1 MWRDLYS
8 EVSQP
13 VPDLEKIRTLVN
25 TASGSSSS
33 TDHLA
38 GTNPADGRTTY
49 MEAARG
55 GTDVH
60 LDCLKIILKKHM
72 DKCGF
77 YYPTQLPI
85 PLRKR
90 DKSGWSLF
98 MHAAHGGHLQ
108 TLEYVFELH
117 QELKLSIDK
126 AAIDPNY
133 VSTEAAVQ
141 FVVDRVFNG
150 RIESLIEHVPLRTV
164 RSPDAGIGAVGNSV
178 ATTMYR
184 RQLEEAAA
192 VAASHAIAAN
202 RMAAGGAAQNEPSS
216 SSSTTM
222 VAQFN
227 SQNQQEASGVVN
239 PSIAFDNEGR
249 EGDTSANRNPTAADE
264 DDRKLPAVAEGA
276 VPNVAG
282 SNNNNLQLSQ
292 GTQASNEI
300 SDDDAVYDY
309 ATDAEGA
316 AEKLV
321 AGSKRK
327 SASMDDVPSRTTG
340 SAGSADGS
348 YRKKKR
354 SPSSSQSMHQKRRPY
369 KLPTARSAS
378 QPAFQPTSPARQDHH
393 NQRSYEGRPDLELE
407 LEKQKEIAKTFE
419 EQAEQTT
426 AQLSALQQEK
436 ERQDKEIEDL
446 RKALATKNKKL
457 KNIKGNLGCVSH
469 MLEGVL
475 KESVPDTINRDL
487 ECIKG
492 AIGCASRMLDDVE

>member
-25 TASGSSSS
+25 SASGSSSS

-38 GTNPADGRTTY
+38 GTNPTDGRTTY

-60 LDCLKIILKKHM
+60 LDCLKIIMKKHM
-72 DKCGF
+72 DKCSF
-77 YYPTQLPI
+77 YYTTQLGQ
-85 PLRKR
+85 PLKKR
-90 DKSGWSLF
+90 CNNGWSLL

-108 TLEYVFELH
+108 TLEYVHGLH
-117 QELKLSIDK
+117 QELKLSVDK
-126 AAIDPNY
+126 AALDHQY
-133 VSTEAAVQ
+133 VSNEAIVQ
-141 FVVDRVFNG
+141 FIVDKVFNG
-150 RIESLIEHVPLRTV
+150 RIESFLHNAPSRTV
-164 RSPDAGIGAVGNSV
+164 RSPDAGIGAVGDSV
-178 ATTMYR
+178 ARAMYR

-192 VAASHAIAAN
+192 VAASHAITAN
-202 RMAAGGAAQNEPSS
+202 RLVAGGAADNAPSS
-216 SSSTTM
+216 SSGNTM
-222 VAQFN
+222 VAPFN
-227 SQNQQEASGVVN
+227 PQNQHGASGGVN
-239 PSIAFDNEGR
+239 QPNAFNNEGR
-249 EGDTSANRNPTAADE
+249 DGDTPADRNPAAAAE
-264 DDRKLPAVAEGA
+264 DDRKPPAVAEGA
-276 VPNVAG
+276 VPNAAG
-282 SNNNNLQLSQ
+282 SNNNNQQLSQ

-309 ATDAEGA
+309 STDTERA
-316 AEKLV
+316 AEHLV

-327 SASMDDVPSRTTG
+327 SEVVDDSPPRTIGTASST
-340 SAGSADGS
+340 DGS
-348 YRKKKR
+348 SRKKKR

-369 KLPTARSAS
+369 KLPTARSA
-378 QPAFQPTSPARQDHH
+378 PQPTSPARRDQH
-393 NQRSYEGRPDLELE
+393 NQRGYQDRSDIELE
-407 LEKQKEIAKTFE
+407 IEKQKEIAKNFE
-419 EQAEQTT
+419 EQAKH
-426 AQLSALQQEK
+426 AASQLSALQEEK

-469 MLEGVL
+469 TLEGVL
-475 KESVPDTINRDL
+475 KESVPNASDL

>member
-38 GTNPADGRTTY
+38 GTNPTDGRTTY

-60 LDCLKIILKKHM
+60 LDCLKIIMTKHM
-72 DKCGF
+72 DKCGL
-77 YYPTQLPI
+77 YYHEQLPQ
-85 PLRKR
+85 PLKRR
-90 DKSGWSLF
+90 DKCGWSLF

-117 QELKLSIDK
+117 QELKLSVDK
-126 AAIDPNY
+126 AALDHQY
-133 VSTEAAVQ
+133 VSNEAIVQ
-141 FVVDRVFNG
+141 FIVDSVFNG
-150 RIESLIEHVPLRTV
+150 RIESFLHNAPSRTV
-164 RSPDAGIGAVGNSV
+164 RSPDAGIGAVGDSV
-178 ATTMYR
+178 ARAMYR
-184 RQLEEAAA
+184 RQLEETAA

-202 RMAAGGAAQNEPSS
+202 RLVAGAAADNAPSS
-216 SSSTTM
+216 SSGNTM
-222 VAQFN
+222 VAHFN
-227 SQNQQEASGVVN
+227 PQNQHGASGGVN
-239 PSIAFDNEGR
+239 QPNAFDNEGR
-249 EGDTSANRNPTAADE
+249 DGDTSADRNPAAADE
-264 DDRKLPAVAEGA
+264 DDRKPPAIAEGA
-276 VPNVAG
+276 VPNAAG
-282 SNNNNLQLSQ
+282 SNNNNQQLSQ

-309 ATDAEGA
+309 STDTERA

-321 AGSKRK
+321 ASSK
-327 SASMDDVPSRTTG
+327 STSVDDFLPRTNGT
-340 SAGSADGS
+340 AGSADGS
-348 YRKKKR
+348 SRKKKR

-369 KLPTARSAS
+369 KLPTARSAP
-378 QPAFQPTSPARQDHH
+378 QPPSPARQDQH
-393 NQRSYEGRPDLELE
+393 NQRAHQDQTDIEVE

-419 EQAEQTT
+419 EQAKQAI
-426 AQLSALQQEK
+426 AQLSALQEEK

-469 MLEGVL
+469 TLEGVL
-475 KESVPDTINRDL
+475 KESVPNASDL